1 MFKKIVSPVDLTH
14 ADKLAKALSVTGEL
28 ARAYGAEVC
37 FVGVT
42 GSTPSELART
52 PDEFR
57 KQLEA
62 FAAEQGEKLGVS
74 ASSHMIVSHDP
85 AVQMNHELEAAIT
98 EIGADLVVM
107 ATHPP
112 DVSDYFWSGHG
123 AHLAAHSAAS
133 VMLIRG

>member
-1 MFKKIVSPVDLTH
+1 MFNKIVSPVDLAH
-14 ADKLAKALSVTGEL
+14 AGKLEKAMAVTGDL
-28 ARAYGAEVC
+28 ARSYGAEVC

-42 GSTPSELART
+42 GATPSELART
-52 PDEFR
+52 PDEYR

-62 FAAEQGEKLGVS
+62 FAAEQGTKFGVS
-74 ASSHMIVSHDP
+74 TSSHVIVSHDP
-85 AVQMNHELEAAIT
+85 AVQMNQDLEDAVT

-112 DVSDYFWSGHG
+112 GVSDYFWSGHG
-123 AHLAAHSAAS
+123 AHLAAHSKAS

>member
-1 MFKKIVSPVDLTH
+1 MFKKILSPVDLAH
-14 ADKLAKALSVTGEL
+14 VDKLNKALAVTGEL
-28 ARAYGAEVC
+28 ARTYGAEVC

-52 PDEFR
+52 PEEYR
-57 KQLEA
+57 KQLES
-62 FAAEQGEKLGVS
+62 FAAEQRTTLGVPT
-74 ASSHMIVSHDP
+74 SSHAIVSHDP
-85 AVQMNHELEAAIT
+85 AVQMNQELEDAVT

-112 DVSDYFWSGHG
+112 GVSDYFWSGHG